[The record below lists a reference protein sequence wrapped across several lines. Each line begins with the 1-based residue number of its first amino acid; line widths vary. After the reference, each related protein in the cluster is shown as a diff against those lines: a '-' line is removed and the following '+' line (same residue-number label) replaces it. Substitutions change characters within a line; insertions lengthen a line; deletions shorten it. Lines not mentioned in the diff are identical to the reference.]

1 MSTVQKWGMGIIAIA
16 FVTTLI
22 LPGRQTVPVLSGVSK
37 LATGTI
43 STAQGTSTGPVG

>member
-1 MSTVQKWGMGIIAIA
+1 MSTVQKWGMGLLGIA

-22 LPGRQTVPVLSGVSK
+22 LPGRQTVPVLGGISK

-43 STAQGTSTGPVG
+43 STAQGTSSGPVG